1 MRASHRVARLLVVL
15 AGSLALAAI
24 YLVAPQPALAY
35 GGPGSVVTG
44 IGALLALLAA
54 IAATVL
60 GLLWFPLKRLVK
72 TIRLDDE
79 EDSSA
84 E

>member
-1 MRASHRVARLLVVL
+1 MRDGSRVCWLLVVL
-15 AGSLALAAI
+15 AGTVLLAPEA
-24 YLVAPQPALAY
+24 ALAY
-35 GGPGSVVTG
+35 GGPGSIITG
-44 IGALLALLAA
+44 LGALLATLAA

-79 EDSSA
+79 EEDPAS
-84 E
+84 ERE

>member
-1 MRASHRVARLLVVL
+1 MRDGSRVCWLLVVL
-15 AGSLALAAI
+15 AGTVLLAPGA
-24 YLVAPQPALAY
+24 ALAY
-35 GGPGSVVTG
+35 GGPGSIITG
-44 IGALLALLAA
+44 LGALLATLAA

-79 EDSSA
+79 EEDPAS
-84 E
+84 ERE